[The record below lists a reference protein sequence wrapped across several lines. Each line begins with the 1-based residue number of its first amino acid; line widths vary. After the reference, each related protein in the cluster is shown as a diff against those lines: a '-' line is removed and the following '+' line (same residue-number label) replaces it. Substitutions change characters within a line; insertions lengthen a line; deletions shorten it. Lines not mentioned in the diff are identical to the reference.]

1 MEILVIKVIRINK
14 RKELEEAIEKER
26 SFKHLKTKILTN
38 LQQIIKIRGIN
49 ILFQGFQKIKA
60 KISNKNKITLEI
72 KWLRLEI

>member
-1 MEILVIKVIRINK
+1 MLIQVTRMNK

-26 SFKHLKTKILTN
+26 SFKHLKTKIQTN

-72 KWLRLEI
+72 K

>member
-1 MEILVIKVIRINK
+1 MNK
-14 RKELEEAIEKER
+14 RKELEEVIEKER

-38 LQQIIKIRGIN
+38 LQQIINIRGIN

-72 KWLRLEI
+72 K